1 MGKIILQCT
10 RKQSKIRFRDI
21 FMDNPDIRLITNCI
35 VREYQPDKIILF
47 GSWAR
52 GDATPQSDIDLLV
65 ISDREEQMPRYKRG
79 LDVRLS
85 LSQFQSP
92 KDVLFYTHEDIER
105 WRGVPQTFVNTVL
118 DEGRVLY
125 ER

>member
-1 MGKIILQCT
+1 MLTAIE
-10 RKQSKIRFRDI
+10 
-21 FMDNPDIRLITNCI
+21 NPEIKLITECI

-52 GDATPQSDIDLLV
+52 GDADGDSDIDLLV
-65 ISDREEQMPRYKRG
+65 ISDREEDLPRFKRG

-92 KDVLFYTHEDIER
+92 KDILFYTHEDVER
-105 WRGVPQTFVNTVL
+105 WRGVPQTLINTVL
-118 DEGRVLY
+118 REGRVLY
-125 ER
+125 ERKN